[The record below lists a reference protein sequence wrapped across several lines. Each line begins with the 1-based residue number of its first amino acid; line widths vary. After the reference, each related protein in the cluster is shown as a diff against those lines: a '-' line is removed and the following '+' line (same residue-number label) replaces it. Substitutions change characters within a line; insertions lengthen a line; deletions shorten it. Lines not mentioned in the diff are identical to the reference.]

1 MTRIGIGYDVHRLAS
16 GHRLI
21 LGGIEVPFEKGLL
34 GWSDGD
40 VLVHAVIDA
49 LLGAAASGDIG
60 SHFPPGDP
68 AYKDISSIELLSLVR
83 DMLYTQGWRIGNI
96 DATIIAEEPRL
107 SPFFERMRESIA
119 NALNIDRGLIG
130 IKAKTNEGLGFLGK
144 GEGIAAYAVALV
156 EKPNEGL

>member
-1 MTRIGIGYDVHRLAS
+1 MTRVGIGYDVHRLAS

-21 LGGIEVPFEKGLL
+21 LGGIEIPFQKGLL

-40 VLVHAVIDA
+40 ALVHAIIDA
-49 LLGAAASGDIG
+49 LLGATASGDIG
-60 SHFPPGDP
+60 THFPPDDP
-68 AYKDISSIELLSLVR
+68 TYKDISSMELLSRVR
-83 DMLYTQGWRIGNI
+83 DMLYAQGWRIGNI
-96 DATIIAEEPRL
+96 DATIIAEEPKL

-130 IKAKTNEGLGFLGK
+130 IKAKTNEGLGFLGR

-156 EKPNEGL
+156 DRHEGL